1 MCYIDPEGDVF
12 ESYEAYCNLP
22 DLDDY
27 TVMLKLW
34 AGSRIPHNDFER
46 RLLAELEEIRE
57 SGGIP
62 DFTENF

>member
-1 MCYIDPEGDVF
+1 MCYIDPDGNIH
-12 ESYEAYCNLP
+12 ESYAAYCNSP

-34 AGSRIPHNDFER
+34 AGSRIPQNDHER
-46 RLLAELEEIRE
+46 RVLAELEEIRE

-62 DFTENF
+62 DFTENI